1 MFWPSAPP
9 YNTYTHIYIHF
20 NNTYPSGVQLTPVNP
35 VVSPSVEL
43 KASWPE
49 WEHTFVSILVIS
61 FFPLRLMSLLK
72 PTLLYITDW
81 IVYVKKC
88 TDIEIKSILLKKKK
102 KVVCLFVCLL
112 AFGWLVGWLIFA
124 ILGPEWN
131 LYFQLAICYT
141 IYLL

>member
-1 MFWPSAPP
+1 MFWPSTPP

-88 TDIEIKSILLKKKK
+88 TDTEIKSILLKKKK
-102 KVVCLFVCLL
+102 KKVVCSFSWNKL
-112 AFGWLVGWLIFA
+112 AKHFGRKNRDFLNDSSNTAHI
-124 ILGPEWN
+124 
-131 LYFQLAICYT
+131 Q
-141 IYLL
+141 